1 MALTKTKF
9 IWMNGKMVKWDD
21 AKIHVLTHGLHYGS
35 GVFEGIRCYDTPKGP
50 AVFRLKDHMKRLE
63 YGAKVYGMKLPY
75 YVDQLCD
82 ATKKLVKE
90 NGLKECYIRPIAYF
104 GYGGMGLK
112 PLGVPVDVAIAVW
125 PWGAYLGEEG
135 LEKGIRARVSTW
147 RRIDSSA
154 LPMGAK
160 ATGQYIGS
168 ILAAM
173 EARACGVDEAI
184 VLNSQ
189 GLVAEGPGENL
200 FMVKNGKLITPPLS
214 AGILTGI
221 TRDSIIQVAEDL
233 KIPVLE
239 RDIPRDALYSSDEIL
254 LCGTAAEVTPV
265 REIDGIV
272 IGTGKRGPITEK
284 IQKRFV
290 DVVHGRARDYAKW
303 LYYV

>member
-1 MALTKTKF
+1 MAISKTKF
-9 IWMNGKMVKWDD
+9 IWLNGNVVKWDD

-63 YGAKVYGMKLPY
+63 NGCRTYGMKLPY
-75 YVDQLCD
+75 YADQLCE

-104 GYGGMGLK
+104 GYGSMGLK
-112 PLGVPVDVAIAVW
+112 PLGVPVDVAIAMW

-135 LEKGIRARVSTW
+135 LEKGIRARVSSW
-147 RRIDSSA
+147 RRIDSAA

-200 FMVKNGKLITPPLS
+200 FLVKNGEISTPS
-214 AGILTGI
+214 TDAGILSGI
-221 TRDSIIQVAEDL
+221 TRDSII
-233 KIPVLE
+233 KIAKKQGLE
-239 RDIPRDALYSSDEIL
+239 VRERVIARDELYTADEL
-254 LCGTAAEVTPV
+254 FFTGTAAEVTPV
-265 REIDGIV
+265 REVDGIQ
-272 IGTGKRGPITEK
+272 IGIGKRGPVTEK
-284 IQKRFV
+284 VQKAFF
-290 DVVHGRARDYAKW
+290 DAVHGKSRDFKDW
-303 LYYV
+303 LDFA